1 MLRILSDGEDRHRLE
16 SASGARVGWIH
27 GHAIGFRGIES
38 ESAAMRAAVSAARA
52 LEAILL
58 REYPGRPRHEE
69 SAAKVKLVRDGA
81 YEWIAVGA
89 RPLARLLRPV
99 DDRPEDPFDST
110 FGIELVLPSY
120 STEGVAIQAAE
131 ALSRALA
138 LDAPA
143 HPPHGAGHDAAPRAD
158 V

>member
-1 MLRILSDGEDRHRLE
+1 MLRILSEGEDRHRLE

-38 ESAAMRAAVSAARA
+38 ESAAMRAAVPAARA

-58 REYPGRPRHEE
+58 REYPGRPRHES
-69 SAAKVKLVRDGA
+69 SAAVKLVRDGA
-81 YEWIAVGA
+81 YEWIAAGA
-89 RPLARLLRPV
+89 HPLARLLRPV
-99 DDRPEDPFDST
+99 DDRPSDPFDST

-138 LDAPA
+138 LDASA
-143 HPPHGAGHDAAPRAD
+143 HPPHGADRDATARAD